1 MKAFVIIILMGII
14 GASIGWI
21 TNIFAIKLLFRPY
34 SRVEIP
40 FLHWGIQGAIPKRRA
55 DIATALGN
63 IISTELITEKDIIA
77 SLKKK
82 EVKTNIAKRMK
93 NYIQERVLEHL
104 PSVIPYTLQ
113 FTLAEYAGKV
123 LYQEIDNFLDDP
135 QQIIKKSE
143 MEEIKEEIQKI
154 VEEKILSLNMEQMEN
169 LTYLLAKGELKHIEI
184 LGGILGF
191 LIGIIQGLVYYY
203 IYQV

>member
-1 MKAFVIIILMGII
+1 MKGFVIIIFMGVI

-40 FLHWGIQGAIPKRRA
+40 IIHWGIQGLIPKRRA

-63 IISTELITEKDIIA
+63 IVSTELITGKDIMA
-77 SLKKK
+77 SLKQK
-82 EVKTNIAKRMK
+82 EVKINIAKRMK
-93 NYIQERVLEHL
+93 KYIQERVLEHL
-104 PSVIPYTLQ
+104 PSVIPYTIQL
-113 FTLAEYAGKV
+113 TLAEYAGNI

-135 QQIIKKSE
+135 EQLIKKSE
-143 MEEIKEEIQKI
+143 MEEIKGQIKRI
-154 VEEKILSLNMEQMEN
+154 VEEKILSLDMVQMES
-169 LTYLLAKGELKHIEI
+169 LTYQLAKAELKHIEI

-191 LIGIIQGLVYYY
+191 LIGIIQGLVYFC
-203 IYQV
+203 IYQA